1 MAIELTQDNFTEK
14 VSENKFA
21 LVDFWAEWCG
31 PCRLIAPVIDE
42 ASVEYE
48 GKAIIGKL
56 NVDSHAEIARQFGI
70 MSIPTLLFLKDGKL
84 FDKHVGVISKVDL
97 KRKLDTLINS

>member
-1 MAIELTQDNFTEK
+1 MIQL
-14 VSENKFA
+14 SENNIQEIYNANYSLIQFT
-21 LVDFWAEWCG
+21 AEWCG

>member
-31 PCRLIAPVIDE
+31 
-42 ASVEYE
+42 
-48 GKAIIGKL
+48 
-56 NVDSHAEIARQFGI
+56 
-70 MSIPTLLFLKDGKL
+70 
-84 FDKHVGVISKVDL
+84 
-97 KRKLDTLINS
+97 